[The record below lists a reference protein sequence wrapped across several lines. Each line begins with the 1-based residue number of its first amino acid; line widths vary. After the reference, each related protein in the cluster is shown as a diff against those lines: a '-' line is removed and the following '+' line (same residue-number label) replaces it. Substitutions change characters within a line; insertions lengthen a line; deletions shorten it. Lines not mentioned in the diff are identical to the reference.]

1 MQKFEIKDIIFSA
14 IKTDKIIWN
23 QHALE
28 RMMQRG
34 ISRSMVL
41 DCLKN
46 HEIIETYSGVY
57 PYPSFLLLGYSC
69 KTPIHVVVSLNE
81 NQLEIYI
88 ITVYKPSLSKFYED
102 YKTRR
107 KS

>member
-1 MQKFEIKDIIFSA
+1 MQKFEIKDIILSA
-14 IKTDKIIWN
+14 IKTGNIFWN
-23 QHALE
+23 HHALE
-28 RMMQRG
+28 RMLQRG

-46 HEIIETYSGVY
+46 HEIIETYSGDY
-57 PYPSFLLLGYSC
+57 PYPSFLLLGYSHT
-69 KTPIHVVVSLNE
+69 TPIHVVVSFDKSKN
-81 NQLEIYI
+81 EIYI

-107 KS
+107 KE